1 MRYIQKKAEPESLK
15 KYRRKENA
23 YFDGYKEKEDV
34 RENLLKEQGYL
45 CGYCMRRIQGC
56 SETKIEH
63 VVPQSTLRDNEKETL
78 NYKIMLGVCY
88 GNEAKGRKF
97 KNFTC
102 DAHKRNTDLKV
113 NPFDKNCIAKIK
125 YTSNGMIDS
134 EDEDVKHDL
143 VDTLNL
149 NCDEADV
156 YLVKNR
162 REVLNACKDKLK
174 RMQKSGIWSRSILEK
189 MFKEYKEPDKDGKLK
204 PYSGIVMWYLEKR
217 LQ

>member
-45 CGYCMRRIQGC
+45 CGYCMRRIRRC

-63 VVPQSTLRDNEKETL
+63 LVPQSALRDNEKETL

-97 KNFTC
+97 KSFTC
-102 DAHKRNTDLKV
+102 DAHKRNTDVTCSRHL
-113 NPFDKNCIAKIK
+113 PKNHPLDHF
-125 YTSNGMIDS
+125 S
-134 EDEDVKHDL
+134 
-143 VDTLNL
+143 
-149 NCDEADV
+149 
-156 YLVKNR
+156 
-162 REVLNACKDKLK
+162 
-174 RMQKSGIWSRSILEK
+174 
-189 MFKEYKEPDKDGKLK
+189 
-204 PYSGIVMWYLEKR
+204 
-217 LQ
+217 